1 MRRVDKAEL
10 VYFNIL
16 CYNRRVNKWHHES
29 TTNFYT
35 RFVSKKF
42 RSLHTHFIPSHLN
55 GYQPYFLR
63 LKIAAGILGLVLG
76 VEALYLA
83 HTFLVLPQSDYFAA
97 IFATVLVEQ
106 TNQSRITENMSTL
119 SVNTILERAAQL
131 KADDMASKSYF
142 AHNSPD
148 GKTPWYFFNQ
158 VGYDYAAAGEN
169 LAVNFTDSKDI
180 TEAWMH
186 SPAHRAN
193 IMNGN
198 YTEIGIATARGVY
211 KGKDAIFVV
220 QEFGRPSLIARQLV
234 VASGTAR
241 SIEEMIAT
249 ATHTP
254 TPPTVIK
261 QSTEAPIV
269 APKPK
274 PPFALNVAVAS
285 SSVKTQTTI
294 APEKSPPST
303 IVAGAETQK
312 LDIPVYPVNLPIL
325 ERSHVSKLDLLL
337 ASPRQATSTIY
348 LLLAA
353 IILFALGLAVFV
365 KIRVQYPHIIAN
377 GILLV
382 AIILSLVV
390 LNQALGFT
398 QGVI

>member
-1 MRRVDKAEL
+1 M
-10 VYFNIL
+10 
-16 CYNRRVNKWHHES
+16 NKW
-29 TTNFYT
+29 
-35 RFVSKKF
+35 
-42 RSLHTHFIPSHLN
+42 LHSHFIPSHHN

-83 HTFLVLPQSDYFAA
+83 QTFLVLPQSDYFAA
-97 IFATVLVEQ
+97 IFATVLVDQ
-106 TNQSRITENMSTL
+106 TNQSRMTENLSTL
-119 SVNTILERAAQL
+119 AVNTTLERAAQL
-131 KADDMASKSYF
+131 KADDMAKKSYF

-148 GKTPWYFFNQ
+148 GKTPWYWFET

-186 SPAHRAN
+186 SPTHRAN

-198 YTEIGIATARGVY
+198 YTEIGIATARGEY

-220 QEFGRPSLIARQLV
+220 QEFGRPSLIARQLDT
-234 VASGTAR
+234 ASGTAR
-241 SIEEMIAT
+241 SIQEMIAT
-249 ATHTP
+249 ATRTAPTPGATKQPTP
-254 TPPTVIK
+254 TPPV
-261 QSTEAPIV
+261 V

-274 PPFALNVAVAS
+274 PTPEQNVAGAS
-285 SSVKTQTTI
+285 SSVKTLSTI
-294 APEKSPPST
+294 APVTPENNAAST

-312 LDIPVYPVNLPIL
+312 LTIPVYPVNLPIL

-348 LLLAA
+348 LILAA
-353 IILFALGLAVFV
+353 IILFALGLAVFI

-382 AIILSLVV
+382 AILLSLVV

>member
-1 MRRVDKAEL
+1 M
-10 VYFNIL
+10 
-16 CYNRRVNKWHHES
+16 NKWHNES
-29 TTNFYT
+29 TANFFT
-35 RFVSKKF
+35 HFVSKKF
-42 RSLHTHFIPSHLN
+42 RLLHTHFIPSHLN

-63 LKIAAGILGLVLG
+63 LRIAAGILGLVLG

-83 HTFLVLPQSDYFAA
+83 QTFLVLPSSSNYLAA

-106 TNQSRITENMSTL
+106 TNQSRMTENLSTL
-119 SVNTILERAAQL
+119 SVNTTLERAAQL

-148 GKTPWYFFNQ
+148 GKTPWYWFDA

-186 SPAHRAN
+186 SPTHRAN

-220 QEFGRPSLIARQLV
+220 QEFGRPSLIARQLDT
-234 VASGTAR
+234 ASGTAR
-241 SIEEMIAT
+241 SIQEMIAT
-249 ATHTP
+249 ATHTAPTPVTIKQP
-254 TPPTVIK
+254 TPPLAVT
-261 QSTEAPIV
+261 Q
-269 APKPK
+269 KPK
-274 PPFALNVAVAS
+274 LAQGQNVAGAS
-285 SSVKTQTTI
+285 SGVETPTTV
-294 APEKSPPST
+294 AFSRSSSST

-312 LDIPVYPVNLPIL
+312 LTIPVYPVNLPIL
-325 ERSHVSKLDLLL
+325 ERSHISKLDLLL

-353 IILFALGLAVFV
+353 IILFVLGLTVFI

-382 AIILSLVV
+382 AILLSLVV
-390 LNQALGFT
+390 FNQALGFT